1 MKEFFKY
8 WKRSCNSKKQEMAWC
23 SG

>member
-8 WKRSCNSKKQEMAWC
+8 RKRSCNSKKQGMAWC